1 MDEVNEIVDSVKN
14 AIKERLGSIMY
25 GMFLI
30 SWIGWNWQVIYT
42 TLFIDQ
48 NIILANTGLL
58 KIDYIKNIYTNK
70 WIFTR
75 NIILGP
81 IISTY
86 LIIWWL
92 SKIDLICSRKN
103 YSNKAKKELE
113 KAKIEKNLLK
123 EKQSILDE
131 RIETVRK
138 EKIITQELTK
148 EQRWS
153 MDFKDISSTKI
164 YRNAMEDLEICL
176 YKHDGYLSIDGFP
189 NYHMKSENISF
200 LHTNDIV
207 NFVEGT
213 RNQIN
218 LTEKGKYYLRE
229 FIKNKKDSYI

>member
-58 KIDYIKNIYTNK
+58 KIDYIKTFYTNA
-70 WIFTR
+70 WVFFGSIV
-75 NIILGP
+75 IGP
-81 IISTY
+81 AISTY

-92 SKIDLICSRKN
+92 SKIDLMCSRKN

-113 KAKIEKNLLK
+113 KTKIEKDLLK

-138 EKIITQELTK
+138 EKIIIQELTK

-153 MDFKDISSTKI
+153 IDLKDIASTKI
-164 YRNAMEDLEICL
+164 YRDAMQELEICL
-176 YKHDGYLSIDGFP
+176 YRHEGYLSTVD
-189 NYHMKSENISF
+189 YHMRPEYLSF
-200 LHTNDIV
+200 LDANDVI
-207 NFVEGT
+207 NFIEGH
-213 RNQIN
+213 RNQIH